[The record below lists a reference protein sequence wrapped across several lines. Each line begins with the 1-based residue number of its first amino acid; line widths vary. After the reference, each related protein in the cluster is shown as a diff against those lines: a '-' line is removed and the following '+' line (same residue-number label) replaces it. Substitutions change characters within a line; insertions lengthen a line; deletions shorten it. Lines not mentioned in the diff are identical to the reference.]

1 MVKVPSLGAVVQY
14 VDVDG
19 HSEPHE
25 GIIVKHIDDK
35 CDSILVDK
43 KSHCRRLVCITTH
56 TRHIAESGLVICL
69 CHWPVVNY
77 IVVINLRSILTVT

>member
-1 MVKVPSLGAVVQY
+1 MYYKLIVCGKVPLLGAVVQY

-56 TRHIAESGLVICL
+56 THVILLNQGLVYAYAIGQWL
-69 CHWPVVNY
+69 
-77 IVVINLRSILTVT
+77 II